1 MQEQYGVQGAYV
13 TLAIAFGI
21 YLIIKPFTKYLLR
34 RRLMELGQ
42 WNEESLRQLDDEA
55 SLPTD
60 NLKWGLI
67 LLFFG
72 LGLIIAAFVPRS
84 FDSTLPYGIVAVST
98 SIGFLIYYGMISRQ
112 KS

>member
-1 MQEQYGVQGAYV
+1 MHDQYGVQGAYV

-21 YLIIKPFTKYLLR
+21 YLIMKPFTKYLLR

-42 WNEESLRQLDDEA
+42 WNEESLRQLEDEE

-72 LGLIIAAFVPRS
+72 LGLILVAFVPGS
-84 FDSTLPYGIVAVST
+84 YDSSLPYGIVSVTTA
-98 SIGFLIYYGMISRQ
+98 IGFLIYYAIIPKQ